1 MSLNSFQYG
10 KEFRVLSQTNNRLI
24 SNLSL
29 KIKLQ
34 KNLWGRTSYTKDIVM
49 KMEREKKKTKR
60 KIYPVWYN
68 YLPINHVYKLCKF
81 YKTCLFF
88 KFFYFVEHNLETIP

>member
-10 KEFRVLSQTNNRLI
+10 KEFRILSQTNDRLI

-29 KIKLQ
+29 KIKLH

-49 KMEREKKKTKR
+49 KMEREKKNKK
-60 KIYPVWYN
+60 
-68 YLPINHVYKLCKF
+68 
-81 YKTCLFF
+81 
-88 KFFYFVEHNLETIP
+88 ENLSCMVQLSPNQSCI

>member
-10 KEFRVLSQTNNRLI
+10 KEFRILSQTNDRLI

-29 KIKLQ
+29 KIKLH

-49 KMEREKKKTKR
+49 KMEREKKKQKGKFILYGTT
-60 KIYPVWYN
+60 ISQSIMY
-68 YLPINHVYKLCKF
+68 INFVSSIKHV
-81 YKTCLFF
+81 FF
-88 KFFYFVEHNLETIP
+88 

>member
-10 KEFRVLSQTNNRLI
+10 KEFRILSQTNDRLI

-29 KIKLQ
+29 KIKLH

-49 KMEREKKKTKR
+49 KMEREKKNKK
-60 KIYPVWYN
+60 
-68 YLPINHVYKLCKF
+68 
-81 YKTCLFF
+81 
-88 KFFYFVEHNLETIP
+88 ENLSCMVQLIPNQSCI